1 MTSLKERTITAFLWR
16 LLERG
21 GNQCVALIVQIVM
34 ARLLT
39 PNDFGLLAILLV
51 LINIGNI
58 IVLSGLGN
66 SLVQSQHVKS
76 LDFSTV
82 FWLMMV
88 IAILMYLLVFS
99 MAPAISEIYEA
110 PILTEALRALGFVFI
125 LGAIES
131 VQTAYVQRDL
141 KFRILFKATVASTL
155 ISGGAGITL
164 AFTGAGL
171 WSLVAQQI
179 VYHLANCIALA
190 AQTRWSPSL
199 SFSRKIARTHFAF
212 GWRIMV
218 PSLLETLY
226 SSLSNLLIGKQFG
239 SNALGF
245 VSQGEKYPVA
255 IDSMISGTL
264 QPVLLAAISRAQ
276 NDISAVKSIVKRTLQ
291 ISFFFIAPIM
301 TCFALTASPIISLLL
316 GDQWLPAVP
325 FLQMYCI
332 SSALSSFHAINYESF
347 NGMGR
352 SDLFLKTKLVTV
364 SYGIVLMLISIFVI
378 RDVNIVVAAYAFSSF
393 LSTAVN
399 AFPNHKL
406 IKYPYAEQIRDILPS
421 IFCAAISSL
430 AILPISSFNVYPVAH
445 LALQWLIFLLAYVLL
460 SFAFNKKQISFL
472 SQEIKKKIRKT
483 PTFSK

>member
-171 WSLVAQQI
+171 
-179 VYHLANCIALA
+179 
-190 AQTRWSPSL
+190 
-199 SFSRKIARTHFAF
+199 
-212 GWRIMV
+212 
-218 PSLLETLY
+218 
-226 SSLSNLLIGKQFG
+226 
-239 SNALGF
+239 
-245 VSQGEKYPVA
+245 
-255 IDSMISGTL
+255 
-264 QPVLLAAISRAQ
+264 
-276 NDISAVKSIVKRTLQ
+276 
-291 ISFFFIAPIM
+291 
-301 TCFALTASPIISLLL
+301 
-316 GDQWLPAVP
+316 
-325 FLQMYCI
+325 
-332 SSALSSFHAINYESF
+332 
-347 NGMGR
+347 
-352 SDLFLKTKLVTV
+352 
-364 SYGIVLMLISIFVI
+364 
-378 RDVNIVVAAYAFSSF
+378 
-393 LSTAVN
+393 
-399 AFPNHKL
+399 
-406 IKYPYAEQIRDILPS
+406 
-421 IFCAAISSL
+421 
-430 AILPISSFNVYPVAH
+430 
-445 LALQWLIFLLAYVLL
+445 
-460 SFAFNKKQISFL
+460 
-472 SQEIKKKIRKT
+472 
-483 PTFSK
+483 